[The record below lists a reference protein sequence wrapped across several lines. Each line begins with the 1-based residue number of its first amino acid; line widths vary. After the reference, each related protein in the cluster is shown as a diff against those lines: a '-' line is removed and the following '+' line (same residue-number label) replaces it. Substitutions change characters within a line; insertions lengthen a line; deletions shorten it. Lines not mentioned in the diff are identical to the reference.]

1 MVDLGNGSLRQLV
14 VWTDEQ
20 AHGVDEQ
27 TDGIGGIEAES
38 LVRDDGHLGHLFHEI
53 LGDEG
58 DDGIGTDE
66 DGHLFLGGTG
76 CQQFADGIL
85 EPLEHLR
92 LIILSRQKFDAHE
105 TLVSTLVRYLLHHV
119 GVCSP
124 QLTGLCLVDLLQRQV
139 FEVGSLFEEG
149 IIEGDDA
156 TLGTKVRV
164 EATCIHLSVIKLTFD
179 VVEQAPVTGTPTVDA
194 LFHIAYD
201 EVLAALMTH
210 RLVEEH
216 TEVLPLYG
224 GGVLELVD
232 HHMFQLGTDLLKDER
247 RVAVADEGMEQ
258 LLGVAQQEAVRI
270 LVQFMHLL
278 FDAT

>member
-1 MVDLGNGSLRQLV
+1 M
-14 VWTDEQ
+14 
-20 AHGVDEQ
+20 
-27 TDGIGGIEAES
+27 
-38 LVRDDGHLGHLFHEI
+38 
-53 LGDEG
+53 
-58 DDGIGTDE
+58 
-66 DGHLFLGGTG
+66 
-76 CQQFADGIL
+76 
-85 EPLEHLR
+85 
-92 LIILSRQKFDAHE
+92 
-105 TLVSTLVRYLLHHV
+105 
-119 GVCSP
+119 
-124 QLTGLCLVDLLQRQV
+124 
-139 FEVGSLFEEG
+139 GSLFEEG
-149 IIEGDDA
+149 VIEGDDA

-194 LFHIAYD
+194 LFHIAHD

-210 RLVEEH
+210 CLVEEH

-224 GGVLELVD
+224 GGVLELID

-278 FDAT
+278 FDAAQQAQLAEVTQSEIGRLVKSPLTGPFLEGLS